1 MNSQDVI
8 NDLWDIYD
16 RLKMRVGYLEVLE
29 LREFIEILEDEL

>member
-1 MNSQDVI
+1 MNSQDII

-16 RLKMRVGYLEVLE
+16 RLKMRVGYLEVSE